1 MSIFCEQCGKQ
12 ATTSSNFCIDCG
24 TPFSLGNDAPTAPNA
39 RPDAY
44 EASAFDEAV
53 ISGKYVDLATLT
65 DVSARR
71 TIPFLT
77 AALIAIGVL
86 VVGLAAGLAMREMGS
101 LDFVL
106 GEKISLDV
114 ATVQAESAYSTGYQD
129 GETQGTKTGDEA
141 GYERGNEAGYNR
153 GYELGNDEG
162 YNRGYDSG
170 VDVGFI
176 DAKTGIT
183 PTNLGYFGLTAS
195 WRTDVGPS
203 PGSVCLF
210 SNGSNLPKWQRLK
223 WAFISPSGSINFLS
237 GTNDDY
243 NCWSSDQIAS
253 NVGSRSQYSRLAIY
267 LTVNGK
273 TDRWGPLPIP
283 TP

>member
-1 MSIFCEQCGKQ
+1 MAIFCEQCGRQ
-12 ATTSSNFCIDCG
+12 ATTSSNFCVHCG
-24 TPFSLGNDAPTAPNA
+24 SPISVENDVPIAPNVRTEA
-39 RPDAY
+39 HAASAFH
-44 EASAFDEAV
+44 ESASAFDESAV
-53 ISGKYVDLATLT
+53 SGQHIDLIMPS
-65 DVSARR
+65 DMSARR
-71 TIPFLT
+71 TISLLT
-77 AALIAIGVL
+77 TGLIAVGVL
-86 VVGLAAGLAMREMGS
+86 VVGLAVSLAMREMGA
-101 LDFVL
+101 LDFAL
-106 GEKISLDV
+106 GEKIPIDV
-114 ATVQAESAYSTGYQD
+114 AIVRAESAYSTGYQD
-129 GETQGTKTGDEA
+129 GETKGTKTGD
-141 GYERGNEAGYNR
+141 EAGYNR

-162 YNRGYDSG
+162 YNRGYDNG

-183 PTNLGYFGLTAS
+183 ATDVGYFGLTAS

-203 PGSVCLF
+203 PGSLCLF

-223 WAFISPSGSINFLS
+223 WAFISPSGSINFWS

-243 NCWSSDQIAS
+243 NCLPSDFIAS